1 MKKHFIL
8 LLAFS
13 AFLSVSCAK
22 NILPETDQSI
32 EGRWAHVID
41 GIYADYYLQFE
52 MGKCYTYTPAAV
64 HIFYDNAIW
73 GCQPGDYRLSYSEY
87 YAIKEGC
94 LQVSSTQD
102 GFDAVNL
109 GRMSVNGDI
118 LAIGDVVYSRLSLLT
133 SRPSPLEAIV
143 SVKITPS
150 DLTLIPGEVRVLTAE
165 VSPDLLSL
173 VPLVWKSDNPQ
184 VVFVDDFGRVK
195 AVSSGSA
202 NVMAQASN
210 GVYGICKITVK
221 ATVE

>member
-102 GFDAVNL
+102 CFDAVNL
-109 GRMSVNGDI
+109 GRMTVNESAEKKLRCGGSLKACGDI
-118 LAIGDVVYSRLSLLT
+118 SGRLRVYSQSGEFLALSEVVDG
-133 SRPSPLEAIV
+133 RIV
-143 SVKITPS
+143 TIKSFF
-150 DLTLIPGEVRVLTAE
+150 EV
-165 VSPDLLSL
+165 
-173 VPLVWKSDNPQ
+173 
-184 VVFVDDFGRVK
+184 G
-195 AVSSGSA
+195 
-202 NVMAQASN
+202 
-210 GVYGICKITVK
+210 
-221 ATVE
+221 